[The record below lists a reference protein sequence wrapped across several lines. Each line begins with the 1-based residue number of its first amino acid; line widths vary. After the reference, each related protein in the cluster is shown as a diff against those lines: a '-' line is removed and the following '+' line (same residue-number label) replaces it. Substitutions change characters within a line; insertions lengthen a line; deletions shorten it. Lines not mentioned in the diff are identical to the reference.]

1 MRRRHQ
7 RCRPEHQQPSD
18 VERMPDIA
26 IRAVVTL
33 AIGANACLSQRS
45 RPSGASGRRQDFGNR
60 NTGLPIYSVSQCQS
74 PSPRRRARL
83 EDLSGRT
90 GVIPE
95 MHGFL
100 YWRRGKIN
108 TSSTKTRYAG
118 TDWRDG
124 SKISRKT
131 DYSRKPVGAGVE
143 RDKVWRWC
151 RSAKNDNCGVPEAT
165 LAHLR
170 EN

>member
-100 YWRRGKIN
+100 YWRRGKIKHLLHEN
-108 TSSTKTRYAG
+108 EVCRHRLAGRLKNLPQDRLQQKTG
-118 TDWRDG
+118 WRRRRARQG
-124 SKISRKT
+124 LEMVQ
-131 DYSRKPVGAGVE
+131 VGEE
-143 RDKVWRWC
+143 RQLWC
-151 RSAKNDNCGVPEAT
+151 S
-165 LAHLR
+165 
-170 EN
+170 